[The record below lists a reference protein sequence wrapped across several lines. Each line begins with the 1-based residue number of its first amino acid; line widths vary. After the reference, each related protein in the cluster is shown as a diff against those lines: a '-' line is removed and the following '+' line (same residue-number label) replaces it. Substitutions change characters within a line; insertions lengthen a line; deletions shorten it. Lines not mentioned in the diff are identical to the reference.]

1 MVGDKQGAG
10 ALAAGGLAAVLAS
23 ACCVGPLVLVSVGL
37 GGAWLSNLQVL
48 APYQPV
54 FIGIALVA
62 LFFAYRRIFRP
73 ATACAP
79 GEVCAIPRVIRAY
92 KILFWFV
99 AVLVLIAFGFPY
111 LAPYFY

>member
-23 ACCVGPLVLVSVGL
+23 VCCVGPLVLVSVGL

-48 APYQPV
+48 EPYQPV

-73 ATACAP
+73 AEACAP
-79 GEVCAIPRVIRAY
+79 GEVCAIPSINRAY
-92 KILFWFV
+92 RILFWIV
-99 AVLVLIAFGFPY
+99 ATLVVIAFGFPY
-111 LAPYFY
+111 IAPYFY